1 MWASPIR
8 NGNDGLKQFDIFQ
21 VHRVKTQNEREKKF
35 CKAIEL
41 KRYTK
46 RRLIVE
52 PLSNLDNGIQA
63 LGAVGKHTEKVRPVQ
78 LSMPDIS
85 SHLVTKYELEHH
97 LDIFCFNRNGF
108 NYPTMPS
115 KSPCE
120 SKSTEKL
127 LKKHTVGLRA
137 HFWKFCFSNFDQRHW
152 VYISDKLCR

>member
-1 MWASPIR
+1 M
-8 NGNDGLKQFDIFQ
+8 KQFDIFQ

-127 LKKHTVGLRA
+127 LKNTLLVFGLTSENSVSVILIRGIESIFLTNYVGNYVV
-137 HFWKFCFSNFDQRHW
+137 KG
-152 VYISDKLCR
+152 